1 MAEKRQNQTRQP
13 KDPDAIDRTADKLHE
28 SVDRLA
34 EGARHVDET
43 VRERKRQ
50 AEDNV
55 ASAVADAREQSELLL
70 TKASGF
76 VRANPLLS
84 IGLAMLAGAILDRKL
99 RR

>member
-1 MAEKRQNQTRQP
+1 MARKSQDQASKPE
-13 KDPDAIDRTADKLHE
+13 DPDVIDRTADKLHE

-55 ASAVADAREQSELLL
+55 TSAVAEAREQSELLL

-76 VRANPLLS
+76 VKANPLLS
-84 IGLAMLAGAILDRKL
+84 IGLAMLAGAIIDRKL